1 MEIINVQIKKTK
13 KEKNYLKVTYLTKGN
28 KERTLNLF
36 NGDLVSI
43 MHLRNNEKEND
54 KLAWYCYR

>member
-1 MEIINVQIKKTK
+1 MTITSVEIKKTK

-28 KERTLNLF
+28 KERTLNVF

-43 MHLRNNEKEND
+43 MHLRNNEKND
-54 KLAWYCYR
+54 

>member
-1 MEIINVQIKKTK
+1 MEILNVQIKKTK

-28 KERTLNLF
+28 KERTLNVF

-43 MHLRNNEKEND
+43 IHLRNNEKAND
-54 KLAWYCYR
+54 